1 MEASVCEDPP
11 QVAPSSDRRIQNNA
25 AYRIRAHKGESAPM
39 TNAIVWKLPKHR
51 EIWAVADSRVSH
63 KRKDGD
69 ATRVTDQAVKILPI
83 EATVHRRSSHAEQ
96 PEAFSTLRLGL
107 CYAGAVL
114 PALMTHAAA
123 NFFLSNLV
131 AESGGFPNRE
141 NLAELIRSLSEQ
153 YTRDASF
160 AYAIDNPPVCEFA
173 VFGQSPA
180 SNGSSEFWAYWIHPG
195 QGAANGF
202 KQVKESVD
210 LEAGEMVVLGEQT
223 SQLKNDIGALQA
235 LGNPAWDGAE
245 PRIALSN
252 RIRKNA
258 HDTVGGTLQG
268 AILKD
273 NSIERFGSLYSE
285 PGSFFQNWLGFDYQK
300 EIADILGMDVAIRAL
315 LG

>member
-1 MEASVCEDPP
+1 
-11 QVAPSSDRRIQNNA
+11 
-25 AYRIRAHKGESAPM
+25 M

-51 EIWAVADSRVSH
+51 EIWAVADSRVSQ

-69 ATRVTDQAVKILPI
+69 ATRVTDQAVKILPL
-83 EATVHRRSSHAEQ
+83 EATVHRRSAHAEE
-96 PEAFSTLRLGL
+96 PEPYGTLRLGL

-114 PALMTHAAA
+114 PSLMTHAAA

-131 AESGGFPNRE
+131 AEPGRLPDRE

-153 YTRDASF
+153 YTRDASY

-173 VFGQSPA
+173 VFGQSPV
-180 SNGSSEFWAYWIHPG
+180 SNGSSEFWAYWIHPR
-195 QGAANGF
+195 QGATNGF
-202 KQVKESVD
+202 EQVKESVN
-210 LEAGEMVVLGEQT
+210 LEAGEMVVLGDKT
-223 SQLKNDIGALQA
+223 SELKTDIAELRSLQH
-235 LGNPAWDGAE
+235 PAWDGAE

-273 NSIERFGSLYSE
+273 NNFERFGSLHSE
-285 PGSFFQNWLGFDYQK
+285 TGSFFQNWLGFDYQK
-300 EIADILGMDVAIRAL
+300 EIAGILGMDVSIRAL